1 MRKEVLSSDFLN
13 VMKSVIMD
21 SGNDRAINRALE
33 LMAEWKSAFGD
44 NSDYHAIKEVCSE
57 LDQRGFFMPQVKIS
71 AAAYAQK
78 PPKWME
84 GQRCC
89 LCRTEFSVIRGNRRH
104 HCRNCG
110 KSF

>member
-1 MRKEVLSSDFLN
+1 
-13 VMKSVIMD
+13 
-21 SGNDRAINRALE
+21 
-33 LMAEWKSAFGD
+33 MAEWKSAFGD

-89 LCRTEFSVIRGNRRH
+89 LCRTEFSVIRGNRRV
-104 HCRNCG
+104 G
-110 KSF
+110 LSS